1 MFVHV
6 LIAFPET
13 AGKTLEETESM
24 FTDPLGPKYI
34 GTLPWKTHVAT
45 DKARLLEHGEFDEEK
60 ARAYGHAED
69 AAERSASETRDE
81 VPKL

>member
-6 LIAFPET
+6 FFAFPET

-34 GTLPWKTHVAT
+34 GTLPWKTHIAT
-45 DKARLLEHGEFDEEK
+45 SKALLLEHGEFDEEK
-60 ARAYGHAED
+60 ARAYGHDED
-69 AAERSASETRDE
+69 VAERSASETNGE
-81 VPKL
+81 L